1 MQDDLVTPEEALHV
15 LGTCL
20 TEDEKE
26 ELVSIRHQISDEI
39 DWKDLVGSV
48 MSEFLCLMDGVI
60 LEGNSSEVIPFEL
73 LRETEQDYLY
83 GDHENVDTR
92 KKFVMLLLIK
102 KLLGALKQ
110 DVNKSLD
117 SILENIL
124 DYEVE
129 SELNSIANGE
139 EVDDGDGVVELS
151 AIVSLGEDG
160 SVACSHVHK
169 TVRKLPADG
178 KKRKLDV
185 LQTECRSCGEPLGKP
200 RVCGSPFKSASK
212 NPKVCKH
219 DEAEWKE
226 GEEGQ
231 TAICFD
237 CGGVAPDPGKYKW
250 ATVGLEPYGDDPET
264 DELEVIIP
272 HA

>member
-1 MQDDLVTPEEALHV
+1 MQDDIVTPDEALHV

-26 ELVSIRHQISDEI
+26 ELVSIRHQLSDEI
-39 DWKDLVGSV
+39 DWKDLVSS
-48 MSEFLCLMDGVI
+48 MKAEFLCLIDGVI
-60 LEGNSSEVIPFEL
+60 LQGNSSEVIPFEL

-92 KKFVMLLLIK
+92 KRFVMLLLIK

-110 DVNKSLD
+110 DVKKDLD
-117 SILENIL
+117 GIVEDVL

-129 SELNSIANGE
+129 EELKSIASGD
-139 EVDDGDGVVELS
+139 EVDDEVIDVTAVVTPQ
-151 AIVSLGEDG
+151 EDG
-160 SVACSHVHK
+160 TVSCHHVHK
-169 TVRKLPADG
+169 TVRKIPADG
-178 KKRKLDV
+178 KGRKLDV
-185 LQTECRSCGEPLGKP
+185 LQTQCRRCGEAIGKP
-200 RVCGSPFKSASK
+200 RVCGSSFKDASK
-212 NPKVCKH
+212 DPKVCKH

-231 TAICFD
+231 TAICYD
-237 CGGVAPDPGKYKW
+237 CGEVAPNPTKYKW
-250 ATVGLEPYGDDPET
+250 ADVGLEPFGDDPAQ